1 MKRVKYGV
9 GVMALAAGVLSSSSV
24 AGAAPASDAGAA
36 GWPICERSRIC
47 IWQGAQFEGFIKLT
61 QVPVTPGSCRLIW
74 FGGSSVFNNS
84 SVTQRLYTS
93 KNCTGT
99 PRRDVA
105 PGAYI
110 SDLGYEYYSL
120 GG

>member
-1 MKRVKYGV
+1 M
-9 GVMALAAGVLSSSSV
+9 
-24 AGAAPASDAGAA
+24 AGAGSAPDAGTA
-36 GWPICERSRIC
+36 GWPICTASRIC
-47 IWQGAQFEGFIKLT
+47 IWQDAGFEGFTKLT

-74 FGGSSVFNNS
+74 FGGSSVFNNT

-99 PRRDVA
+99 PRRDLA
-105 PGAYI
+105 PRQYI
-110 SDLGYEYYSL
+110 ADLGYEYYSL